1 MSKSTFFA
9 GAAIAT
15 LMTTA
20 AYAITPASRDTGNI
34 NFALPAENLNDFHMA
49 LYAGSFTRNVQSDFG
64 TAEIDLKRYNAILG
78 YDLNRWLTVYALSG
92 IVDAKESASR
102 MDSESAMIWGVGVW
116 ANLIESEQLPLLTT
130 VSSYRVSAGTEF
142 SYADTDSFSWS
153 QFDSFLTFEIVNELN
168 DSQLI
173 FPRNIGLF
181 FGPIASYIVSDEYD
195 SDSDNVFGLTVGVD
209 LMFTK
214 NTYATIAGDF
224 YSDDEGVYGMVG
236 VRF

>member
-1 MSKSTFFA
+1 MSKSPFLA
-9 GAAIAT
+9 SVALAT
-15 LMTTA
+15 IMTTA
-20 AYAITPASRDTGNI
+20 ALAITPASRDTGDI

-49 LYAGSFTRNVQSDFG
+49 LYAGSFTRNVKSDFG
-64 TAEIDLKRYNAILG
+64 VAEIDLKRYNAILG
-78 YDLNRWLTVYALSG
+78 YDLNRWLTVYVLGG
-92 IVDAKESASR
+92 ILDAKESASHQ
-102 MDSESAMIWGVGVW
+102 DSEASTIWGVGVW

-130 VSSYRVSAGTEF
+130 VSSYRLSTGTEF
-142 SYADTDSFSWS
+142 SYADLDNFSWS

-181 FGPIASYIVSDEYD
+181 FGPIASYIQSDDYD
-195 SDSDNVFGLTVGVD
+195 SDSDNVFGLTAGVD

-224 YSDDEGVYGMVG
+224 YSDDKGVYGMVG